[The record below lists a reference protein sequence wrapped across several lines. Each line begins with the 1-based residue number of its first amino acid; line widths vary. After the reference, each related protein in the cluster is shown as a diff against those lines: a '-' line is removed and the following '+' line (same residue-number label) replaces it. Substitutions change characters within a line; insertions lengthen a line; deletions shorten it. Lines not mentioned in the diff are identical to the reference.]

1 MNNSS
6 FNSISELNDFKRTL
20 NISSDIAFIKYLQ
33 NIHSNLLLREVENH
47 RKGSYDKKINSG
59 LENMGTVRKS
69 LPQNK
74 TLFLKLNSD
83 NGICLKTFL
92 EYMNIQ
98 ELIGERLFKYFNKSK
113 TNKLNQAEFINGFNN
128 LYYSDIS
135 ELIKLTFNLCDFD
148 EDGKIF
154 KYDMRLFLVYIPSSS
169 ETLQKMKIK
178 QINKIINAFFD
189 ETFPNNPKDKEP
201 EINFELYS
209 KKIKEYSEKSSKDDI
224 IIGDIINDFN
234 NNAPFFYF
242 ISVLSYLFLN
252 CPFSVKNVNY
262 FASKT
267 KPTKFILRRNET
279 KVQDY
284 RNLLMTTIKKTEKN
298 EGGKETNGLMTNFND
313 KNKIKMDAIIKIGKK
328 KLFQSK
334 RSTSQKIII
343 QDKNFIRLGKVN
355 NQRENKKEK
364 DYIIAREKEDIKY
377 NKVKEDKNLF
387 KKRMNNNPSFASPFK
402 RNVFNDS
409 SRSPKLNSFINKN
422 NENEEMNGNN
432 IFSNKRSENL
442 KSNLKGKLPAIQKEK
457 FTPLTVPVKLKRE
470 DLDFQEPSKFVLL
483 DGSESEDS
491 QKNLEMVRKAS
502 KTDLI
507 STFCYKITDETNNLL
522 NPKIINKFYA
532 VLSGKEI
539 LFFKNET
546 KNDFHDLWYIYKSHI
561 TVGKEVINITK
572 YFTVNINFFNSN
584 AVSKLYFSKE
594 NECHDFA
601 KKVKKAI
608 HDLSFNDF
616 YELGEAIGEGTFAK
630 VSKCTNKHS
639 NKVYAVKVINK
650 TKLKPKNLE
659 LIHHERSYLNLIK
672 HPNIVGL
679 QDYFEDKK
687 FIYLVTDYYS
697 GGDLLSYIEKNHEI
711 SEKTAAKIV
720 RKIAEGIKYLNIFGI
735 VHRDIKPENILFAE
749 ENDIKSIKIIDL
761 GVCQTLTY
769 GQMANE
775 PIGTNGYI
783 SPEIYMHKEYN
794 FKTDIWSLGI
804 ILYLL
809 ITQGILPFDNDN
821 MDNKVIG
828 KKVIYLQQEYPEE
841 YFGKCSIAL
850 KNLLDKMLDKNMDK
864 RIDIISL
871 LNDSWFN
878 IIKKQ

>member
-387 KKRMNNNPSFASPFK
+387 KKRMSNNPSFASPFK

-422 NENEEMNGNN
+422 NENEEINGNN

-561 TVGKEVINITK
+561 TVGREVINITK

>member
-1 MNNSS
+1 MNNSP
-6 FNSISELNDFKRTL
+6 FNSISELKDFKRTL

-343 QDKNFIRLGKVN
+343 QDKNFIRLGKGN
-355 NQRENKKEK
+355 NLRENKKEK
-364 DYIIAREKEDIKY
+364 DFIIAREKEDIKY

-522 NPKIINKFYA
+522 NPKIINKFFA

-561 TVGKEVINITK
+561 TVGREVINITK

>member
-1 MNNSS
+1 MNNSP

-343 QDKNFIRLGKVN
+343 QDRNFIRLGKVN

-387 KKRMNNNPSFASPFK
+387 KKRMSNNPSFASPFK

-659 LIHHERSYLNLIK
+659 LIHNERSYLNLIK

>member
-6 FNSISELNDFKRTL
+6 FNSISELNDFKRIL
-20 NISSDIAFIKYLQ
+20 NRSSDIAFIKYLQ

-224 IIGDIINDFN
+224 MIGDIINDFN

-313 KNKIKMDAIIKIGKK
+313 KNKIQMDAIIKIGKK

-387 KKRMNNNPSFASPFK
+387 KNRMSNNPSFASPFK
-402 RNVFNDS
+402 RNVFNES

-422 NENEEMNGNN
+422 NENEEINGNN

>member
-387 KKRMNNNPSFASPFK
+387 KKRMSNNPSFASPFK

-457 FTPLTVPVKLKRE
+457 FTPLTVPEKLKRE

-561 TVGKEVINITK
+561 TVGREVINITK

-659 LIHHERSYLNLIK
+659 LIHNERSYLNLIK

>member
-201 EINFELYS
+201 KINFELYS

-267 KPTKFILRRNET
+267 KLTKFILRRNET

-387 KKRMNNNPSFASPFK
+387 KKRMSNNPSFASPFK

-491 QKNLEMVRKAS
+491 QKNLEMVRKES

-561 TVGKEVINITK
+561 TVGREVINITK

>member
-355 NQRENKKEK
+355 NLRENKKEK
-364 DYIIAREKEDIKY
+364 DFIIAREKEDIKY

-387 KKRMNNNPSFASPFK
+387 KKRMSNNPSFASPFK

-422 NENEEMNGNN
+422 NENEEINGNN

-442 KSNLKGKLPAIQKEK
+442 KSNLKGKLPPIQKEK

-491 QKNLEMVRKAS
+491 QKNLEMVRKKS

-572 YFTVNINFFNSN
+572 YFTININFFNSN

-608 HDLSFNDF
+608 YDLSFNDF

>member
-1 MNNSS
+1 MNNSP

>member
-387 KKRMNNNPSFASPFK
+387 KKRMSNNPSFASPFK

-561 TVGKEVINITK
+561 TVGREVINITK